1 MMPYPSMRSL
11 IEGQVINNSKRIVNK
26 KENIIGEVCD
36 LLNERNNLLLI
47 KIYSSNKKVLVP
59 FVEEIITCVD
69 LEEGFLIID
78 PPKGLFEL

>member
-1 MMPYPSMRSL
+1 MFR
-11 IEGQVINNSKRIVNK
+11 NTFRIVINK
-26 KENIIGEVCD
+26 KENTIGEVCD

-47 KIYSSNKKVLVP
+47 KLYSNNKKVLVP

-69 LEEGFLIID
+69 VKKGFLIID